1 MTGRIRNL
9 GRKYESGS
17 QERKRK
23 EKKETKSK
31 QVKTRC
37 KKISQFFPNV
47 NEQLAD
53 PTSIQ
58 CLSYDSENC
67 ASLMFFVVDSWE
79 VRATSTGSSVARS
92 TTNPAA
98 ACSSSRNSAVQL
110 CATMIVK
117 P

>member
-1 MTGRIRNL
+1 MTGRIRDL
-9 GRKYESGS
+9 GQKYESGS
-17 QERKRK
+17 QKRKRR

-31 QVKTRC
+31 QVESSC

-58 CLSYDSENC
+58 SLSYDSQNC
-67 ASLMFFVVDSWE
+67 TSLMFFVVDSWE
-79 VRATSTGSSVARS
+79 VRATSTGSKVARS
-92 TTNPAA
+92 TTNSAA

-110 CATMIVK
+110 CATIIVK